1 MFRKEH
7 IKEINVNGIKR
18 NIFTNNEKNPLI
30 RGALEGVIGSQEL
43 KSSKSGEMDKK
54 EDIKKVRSND

>member
-1 MFRKEH
+1 MFREEH

-18 NIFTNNEKNPLI
+18 NIFTNNEKKPLI
-30 RGALEGVIGSQEL
+30 GGTLEGVIGSQEL

-54 EDIKKVRSND
+54 GKYQEGKV